1 MSLRQKIV
9 KLLSDI
15 QKPMS
20 MKDIYTHFPGIARTT
35 VRGRVYDSLNK
46 GVVRVGKG
54 LYITSTAVV
63 ENGDSLKIIDRM
75 IREGDLFDFIF
86 LDIPYDAAGQKGGNR
101 DLFACDKISVEEFK
115 VFIDKCSLLLKDDTS
130 PLLFMFTSGTTS
142 KRAHDKYFNQIS
154 LKQCPVLGTYQ
165 KMWSTGNPMNMGKY
179 IMPKENIYVFT
190 KSGLLNP
197 DLVIPDLNFRLV
209 PDLKE
214 YPTAKPYEMIETLVR
229 TFTKIGDWVLDPFGG
244 SGKTLK
250 ACLNLQRFCHIIDS
264 SPRSLNNH
272 LLPLI
277 LKS

>member
-1 MSLRQKIV
+1 MSLRQKIMN
-9 KLLSDI
+9 LLNNK

-20 MKDIYTHFPGIARTT
+20 MKDIYTHFPGIAKTT

-46 GVVRVGKG
+46 GVIRVGKG
-54 LYITSTAVV
+54 LYITAEAIV
-63 ENGDSLKIIDRM
+63 EQGNSLLIVDRM

-101 DLFACDKISVEEFK
+101 DLFACDKISVEQFK
-115 VFIDKCSLLLKDDTS
+115 TFIDKCALLLKEDTS

-142 KRAHDKYFNQIS
+142 KRAHDKYMDQIS
-154 LKQCPVLGTYQ
+154 LKQCPVIGTYQ
-165 KMWSTGNPMNMGKY
+165 KLWSTGNPMNMGKY

-190 KSGLLNP
+190 KSGVLDPNLS
-197 DLVIPDLNFRLV
+197 IPNLDFRLV

-214 YPTAKPYEMIETLVR
+214 YPTAKPYAMIETLVK
-229 TFTKIGDWVLDPFGG
+229 TFSKVGDWVLDPFGG

-250 ACLNLQRFCHIIDS
+250 ACLNLNRFCHIIDS
-264 SPRSLNNH
+264 SSRSINNH

-277 LKS
+277 Q